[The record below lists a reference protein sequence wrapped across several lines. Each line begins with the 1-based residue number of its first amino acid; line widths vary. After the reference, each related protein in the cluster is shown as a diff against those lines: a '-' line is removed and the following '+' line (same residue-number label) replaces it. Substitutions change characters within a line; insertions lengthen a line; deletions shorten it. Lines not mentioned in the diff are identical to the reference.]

1 MTHKVKIETHG
12 TIGRVYIDGKEV
24 SQIRGYTIE
33 HNAGELPVIT
43 LRLLATEVEID
54 ADDVDVVDG
63 AV

>member
-1 MTHKVKIETHG
+1 MTHKVKIESHG

-24 SQIRGYTIE
+24 IGIRGYTIE
-33 HNAGELPVIT
+33 HNAGKIPVIT

-54 ADDVDVVDG
+54 AEDVEITDG